1 MDTQNNNMNTG
12 TDQQT
17 PQNTPTDN
25 QQNPQSAE
33 AQGNQNQQTP
43 QGESNPSG
51 GTLLSGAGKA
61 TGAPDTYDFTASL
74 PEGMELDQ
82 DTADSFGELA
92 RGMNLTNDQAN
103 ELAKFGYDWAG
114 KVGEAYQ
121 KAQQEEADANA
132 AAAMKELGKDF
143 EPTVARAGILMNY
156 LERQIPGIRDSF
168 AGSAVF
174 SSLPMLK
181 AFALLGDLI
190 SEDGGIKTNT
200 AAVTKEDNPY
210 PNTDWESL
218 KR

>member
-1 MDTQNNNMNTG
+1 MDIQNNDMNTG

-25 QQNPQSAE
+25 QQTPQGTE

-82 DTADSFGELA
+82 GTADSFGELA

-103 ELAKFGYDWAG
+103 ELAKFGYEWAG

-143 EPTVARAGILMNY
+143 EPTVARAGALMNY

-200 AAVTKEDNPY
+200 AAATKEDNPY

>member
-1 MDTQNNNMNTG
+1 MDTQNNDMNTG

-25 QQNPQSAE
+25 QQNPQGAG

-181 AFALLGDLI
+181 AFAILGDLI

-200 AAVTKEDNPY
+200 AAATKEDNPY

>member
-1 MDTQNNNMNTG
+1 MDTQNNDMNAG

-25 QQNPQSAE
+25 QQNPQGAE

-43 QGESNPSG
+43 RGESNPSG
-51 GTLLSGAGKA
+51 GTLLSEAGKA

-74 PEGMELDQ
+74 PDGMELDQ
-82 DTADSFGELA
+82 DTADSFSELA

-103 ELAKFGYDWAG
+103 ELAKFGYEWAG

-121 KAQQEEADANA
+121 KAQQEEANANA

-143 EPTVARAGILMNY
+143 EPTVARAGVLMNY

-200 AAVTKEDNPY
+200 AAATKEDNPY

>member
-1 MDTQNNNMNTG
+1 MDIQNNDMNTG

-25 QQNPQSAE
+25 QQTPQGAE

-143 EPTVARAGILMNY
+143 EPTVARAGVLMNY

-200 AAVTKEDNPY
+200 AAATKVDNPY

>member
-1 MDTQNNNMNTG
+1 MDTQNNDMNTG
-12 TDQQT
+12 IDQQT
-17 PQNTPTDN
+17 PQNTQADS
-25 QQNPQSAE
+25 QQNPQGAE

-43 QGESNPSG
+43 QGENNPSG

-61 TGAPDTYDFTASL
+61 TGAPDTYDFTPSL

-82 DTADSFGELA
+82 DTANSFGELA

-103 ELAKFGYDWAG
+103 ELAKFGYEWAG

-132 AAAMKELGKDF
+132 AQAMKELGKDF
-143 EPTVARAGILMNY
+143 EPTVARAGVLMNY

-181 AFALLGDLI
+181 AFAILGDLI

-200 AAVTKEDNPY
+200 AAATKEDNPY

>member
-1 MDTQNNNMNTG
+1 MDTQNNDMNTG
-12 TDQQT
+12 IDQQT
-17 PQNTPTDN
+17 PQNTLTD
-25 QQNPQSAE
+25 
-33 AQGNQNQQTP
+33 NQQTP
-43 QGESNPSG
+43 QGAKAQGNQNRQTPQGGSNPSG
-51 GTLLSGAGKA
+51 GTLLSGAGRA

-103 ELAKFGYDWAG
+103 ELAKFGYEWAG

-132 AAAMKELGKDF
+132 AEAMKELGKDF
-143 EPTVARAGILMNY
+143 EPTVARAGVLMNY

-200 AAVTKEDNPY
+200 AAATKEDNPY

>member
-17 PQNTPTDN
+17 PQNTPAES
-25 QQNPQSAE
+25 QQNPQGAE

-103 ELAKFGYDWAG
+103 ELAKFGYEWAG

-143 EPTVARAGILMNY
+143 EPTVARAGVLMNY

-200 AAVTKEDNPY
+200 AAATKEDNPY

>member
-1 MDTQNNNMNTG
+1 MDTQNNDMNTG

-25 QQNPQSAE
+25 QQNPQGAE

-43 QGESNPSG
+43 QGKSNPSG

-74 PEGMELDQ
+74 PDGMELDQ

-103 ELAKFGYDWAG
+103 ELAKFGYEWAG

-143 EPTVARAGILMNY
+143 EPTVARAGVLMNY

-200 AAVTKEDNPY
+200 AAATKEDNPY

>member
-1 MDTQNNNMNTG
+1 MDIQNNDMNTG

-17 PQNTPTDN
+17 PQNTPVDN
-25 QQNPQSAE
+25 QQNTQGAE
-33 AQGNQNQQTP
+33 AQGNQNQQTT
-43 QGESNPSG
+43 QGNKPS

-103 ELAKFGYDWAG
+103 ELAKFGYEWAG

-143 EPTVARAGILMNY
+143 EPTVARAGIIMNY

-200 AAVTKEDNPY
+200 AAATKEDNPY

>member
-1 MDTQNNNMNTG
+1 
-12 TDQQT
+12 
-17 PQNTPTDN
+17 
-25 QQNPQSAE
+25 
-33 AQGNQNQQTP
+33 
-43 QGESNPSG
+43 
-51 GTLLSGAGKA
+51 
-61 TGAPDTYDFTASL
+61 
-74 PEGMELDQ
+74 MELDQ

-103 ELAKFGYDWAG
+103 ELAKFGYEWAG

-132 AAAMKELGKDF
+132 AQAMKELGKDF
-143 EPTVARAGILMNY
+143 EPTVARAGVLMNY

-200 AAVTKEDNPY
+200 AAATKEDNPY

>member
-1 MDTQNNNMNTG
+1 MDIQNNDMNTG

-17 PQNTPTDN
+17 PQNTPTES
-25 QQNPQSAE
+25 QQNSQGAE

-74 PEGMELDQ
+74 PDGMELDQ

-103 ELAKFGYDWAG
+103 ELAKFGYEWAG

-143 EPTVARAGILMNY
+143 EPTVARAGVLMNY

-200 AAVTKEDNPY
+200 AAATKEDNPY

>member
-1 MDTQNNNMNTG
+1 MDTQNNDMNTG
-12 TDQQT
+12 IDQQT
-17 PQNTPTDN
+17 PQNTPADS
-25 QQNPQSAE
+25 QQNPRGAE

-43 QGESNPSG
+43 QGENNPSG

-61 TGAPDTYDFTASL
+61 TGAPDTYDFTPSL
-74 PEGMELDQ
+74 PDGMELDQ
-82 DTADSFGELA
+82 DSANSFGELA

-103 ELAKFGYDWAG
+103 ELAQFGYEWAG

-132 AAAMKELGKDF
+132 AQAMKELGKDF
-143 EPTVARAGILMNY
+143 EPTVARAGVLMNY

-200 AAVTKEDNPY
+200 AAATKEDNPY

>member
-1 MDTQNNNMNTG
+1 MDIQNNDMNTG

-17 PQNTPTDN
+17 PQSTPTES
-25 QQNPQSAE
+25 QQNPQGAE

-74 PEGMELDQ
+74 PDGMELDQ

-103 ELAKFGYDWAG
+103 ELAKFGYEWAG

-143 EPTVARAGILMNY
+143 EPTVARAGVLMNY

-200 AAVTKEDNPY
+200 AAATKEDNPY

>member
-1 MDTQNNNMNTG
+1 MDTQNNDMNTG
-12 TDQQT
+12 IDQQT
-17 PQNTPTDN
+17 PQNPPADS
-25 QQNPQSAE
+25 QQNPQGAE

-43 QGESNPSG
+43 QGENNPSG

-61 TGAPDTYDFTASL
+61 TGAPDTYDFTPSL

-82 DTADSFGELA
+82 DTANSFGELV

-103 ELAKFGYDWAG
+103 ELAKFGYEWAG

-132 AAAMKELGKDF
+132 AQAMKELGKDF
-143 EPTVARAGILMNY
+143 EPTVARAGVLMNY
-156 LERQIPGIRDSF
+156 LERQIPDIRDSF

-200 AAVTKEDNPY
+200 AAATKEDNPY

>member
-1 MDTQNNNMNTG
+1 MDIQNNDMNTG

-25 QQNPQSAE
+25 QQTPQGAE

-143 EPTVARAGILMNY
+143 EPTVARAGVLMNY

-181 AFALLGDLI
+181 AFAILGDLI

-200 AAVTKEDNPY
+200 AAATKEDNPY

>member
-1 MDTQNNNMNTG
+1 MDTQNNDMNTG

-25 QQNPQSAE
+25 QQTPQGAE

-103 ELAKFGYDWAG
+103 ELAKFGYEWAG

-200 AAVTKEDNPY
+200 AAATKEDNPY

>member
-1 MDTQNNNMNTG
+1 MDIQNNDMNTG

-17 PQNTPTDN
+17 PQNTPTES
-25 QQNPQSAE
+25 QQNPQGAE

-74 PEGMELDQ
+74 PDGMELDQ

-103 ELAKFGYDWAG
+103 ELAKFGYEWAG

-132 AAAMKELGKDF
+132 AQAMKELGKDF
-143 EPTVARAGILMNY
+143 EPTVARAGVLMNY

-200 AAVTKEDNPY
+200 AAATKEDNPY

>member
-1 MDTQNNNMNTG
+1 MDTQNNNMNTE

-25 QQNPQSAE
+25 QQNPQGAE

-200 AAVTKEDNPY
+200 AAATKEDNPY

>member
-1 MDTQNNNMNTG
+1 MDTQNNDMNTG
-12 TDQQT
+12 IDQQT
-17 PQNTPTDN
+17 PQNTPADN
-25 QQNPQSAE
+25 QQNPQGAP

-43 QGESNPSG
+43 QDNKPS
-51 GTLLSGAGKA
+51 GTLLSGAGRA

-132 AAAMKELGKDF
+132 AEAMKELGKDF
-143 EPTVARAGILMNY
+143 EPTVARAGVLMNY
-156 LERQIPGIRDSF
+156 LERQIP
-168 AGSAVF
+168 A
-174 SSLPMLK
+174 
-181 AFALLGDLI
+181 
-190 SEDGGIKTNT
+190 SETPSQD
-200 AAVTKEDNPY
+200 PLY
-210 PNTDWESL
+210 SHPFPC
-218 KR
+218 

>member
-17 PQNTPTDN
+17 PQNTPTES
-25 QQNPQSAE
+25 QQNPQGAE

-74 PEGMELDQ
+74 PDGMELDQ

-103 ELAKFGYDWAG
+103 ELAKFGYEWAG

-143 EPTVARAGILMNY
+143 EPTVARAGVLMNY

-200 AAVTKEDNPY
+200 AAATKEDNPY

>member
-1 MDTQNNNMNTG
+1 MDIQNNDMNTG

-17 PQNTPTDN
+17 PQNTPTES
-25 QQNPQSAE
+25 QQNSQGAE

-61 TGAPDTYDFTASL
+61 PGAPSL
-74 PEGMELDQ
+74 PDGMELDQ

-103 ELAKFGYDWAG
+103 ELAKFGYEWAG

-143 EPTVARAGILMNY
+143 EPTVARAGVLMNY

-200 AAVTKEDNPY
+200 AAATKEDNPY

>member
-1 MDTQNNNMNTG
+1 MDTQNNDMNTG

-25 QQNPQSAE
+25 QQTPQGAE

-103 ELAKFGYDWAG
+103 ELAKFGYEWAG

-143 EPTVARAGILMNY
+143 EPTVARAGVLMNY

-190 SEDGGIKTNT
+190 SEDGGIRTNT
-200 AAVTKEDNPY
+200 AAATKEDNPY

>member
-1 MDTQNNNMNTG
+1 MDTQNNDMNTG

-17 PQNTPTDN
+17 PQNTPTES
-25 QQNPQSAE
+25 QQNPQGAE

-74 PEGMELDQ
+74 PDGMELDQ

-103 ELAKFGYDWAG
+103 ELAKFGYEWAG

-200 AAVTKEDNPY
+200 AAATKEDNPY